1 MSELIYLMREIC
13 AGIEIYYSGRTDE
26 QYHKTAFVLCDDYT
40 ELTSKLFLLTDN
52 PKWSD
57 SRSEKEIKKFEKAQ
71 KAVEDAINAG
81 TIPNPKDV
89 EQFKKGVGKGTFKN
103 YGEVLDDVRKVFDNK
118 RKADLPKL
126 DTLQNAMR
134 TRRKRRNEF
143 FHSTSLLDLNVGK
156 HVCVAAFCDLLDYG
170 ELLFPKVWTQTVE
183 ATRNL
188 ETLEILLR
196 LERKGENDLSMP
208 LKISKILSN
217 WPRNLSSK
225 ALKGVHL
232 AEHPG
237 DMHLML
243 SVIYGGPEFKNK
255 LRELL

>member
-40 ELTSKLFLLTDN
+40 ELTSKVFLLKDN
-52 PKWSD
+52 SSWSD
-57 SRSEKEIKKFEKAQ
+57 SRSEKEIQKFEKAQ
-71 KAVEDAINAG
+71 KAIEDALGAG
-81 TIPNPKDV
+81 NIPDPKDL
-89 EQFKKGVGKGTFKN
+89 EQLKKGVGKGSFKN
-103 YGEVLDDVRKVFDNK
+103 YGDVLEDVRKVFEKK

-126 DTLQNAMR
+126 HTLQNAMR
-134 TRRKRRNEF
+134 ARRKRRNDF

-170 ELLFPKVWTQTVE
+170 ALLFPKEWNPTIE

-196 LERKGENDLSMP
+196 LEKKAENDLSMP
-208 LKISKILSN
+208 LRISNVLRN

-243 SVIYGGPEFKNK
+243 SVIYGGPELKNK